1 MVLETAAQK
10 DELYTQM
17 NTDQTLQEPTS
28 EWFAIK
34 SRQAF
39 KAERQ
44 LTPLCDAVYFP
55 KEIVKQPGKQN
66 HVRAIIPRVL
76 FIKTTREK
84 ALELERTGWDNNQS
98 LAPFWIYRFPTED
111 KIQPIP
117 PRSIEL
123 LRLLTANDAT
133 RCEIFNK
140 KEFKENEHV
149 RIIGGI
155 YEGYQG
161 YVQRVKKNKHVIVKI
176 EGICLIMLPFI
187 HPDLLQP
194 ID

>member
-1 MVLETAAQK
+1 MSN
-10 DELYTQM
+10 DPSS
-17 NTDQTLQEPTS
+17 QTILS

-44 LTPLCDAVYFP
+44 LTSLCDEVYFP
-55 KEIVKQPGKQN
+55 KEFIKQPGKPN
-66 HVRAIIPRVL
+66 RLHAIIPRVL

-84 ALELERTGWDNNQS
+84 ALELERRGWDTNQS
-98 LAPFWIYRFPTED
+98 LVPFWIYRFPSD
-111 KIQPIP
+111 DQIQVIP
-117 PRSIEL
+117 DSSINL

-149 RIIGGI
+149 RITGGI
-155 YEGYQG
+155 YEGYEG

-187 HPDLLQP
+187 HPDLLEQ